1 MKHWLFNCREISQL
15 VSRSM
20 DENTPLYRRLGI
32 RFHMMMCRYCSRYE
46 KQLDTIQQTIQ
57 SIGALNTELVP
68 KTMSSERKQIIKK
81 SLAEK

>member
-15 VSRSM
+15 VSLSM
-20 DENTPLYRRLGI
+20 DENTPLYRLLGI

-57 SIGALNTELVP
+57 SVGALNTELLP
-68 KTMSSERKQIIKK
+68 KTMPSERKQIIKK
-81 SLAEK
+81 LLAEK